1 MFDTHIA
8 SIVEMHEVIGPTFV
22 EPPGGAN
29 PTRGRPRRFGMLRP
43 VPPSSLPSDP
53 SRISRTLAA
62 LFLLESPAWA
72 RQVRGLGW
80 WLALCPPLGWP
91 MALGTRKLV
100 VCALGDDDATQR
112 TQGPAAPLPAQ
123 GGATWR
129 SLWEGL
135 GALGVIVG
143 HFTPVLAA
151 AWTLGATD
159 PWSSAR
165 VGDFALFWASSF
177 VLVPVTLGGVPALW
191 TFWVPGFSLSL
202 LHAAALAG
210 AAALTVAVIPAS
222 FLQVGDR
229 GRYADALKPW
239 RSLRTLWAARS
250 AYAQAW
256 AISIRLTLAA
266 LSLGPLAPWG
276 IAWSYFGIVFAFNEA
291 RAAAAPGPA
300 PETWLRRL
308 RADRALAR
316 GNPDR
321 LWGPW
326 VLEHRSAR
334 RAQVFRETEQGKLL
348 VAQLLKLWGVWVPLP
363 PRATSLAPAG

>member
-1 MFDTHIA
+1 
-8 SIVEMHEVIGPTFV
+8 
-22 EPPGGAN
+22 
-29 PTRGRPRRFGMLRP
+29 MLQP
-43 VPPSSLPSDP
+43 VQPSSPPPAPQQL
-53 SRISRTLAA
+53 SRTLAA

-100 VCALGDDDATQR
+100 VCALCADDAPQR

-123 GGATWR
+123 GGATRR

-135 GALGVIVG
+135 GALAVIVV
-143 HFTPVLAA
+143 HFTPVLVA

-159 PWSSAR
+159 PWSPSRR
-165 VGDFALFWASSF
+165 VDFAMFWASSF
-177 VLVPVTLGGVPALW
+177 VLVPVTLAGVPALW
-191 TFWVPGFSLSL
+191 TFLVPGFSLGPL
-202 LHAAALAG
+202 QAAALAG
-210 AAALTVAVIPAS
+210 AAALTVALIPAS

-239 RSLRTLWAARS
+239 RSLATLWAARR

-256 AISIRLTLAA
+256 AISIRLTFAA
-266 LSLGPLAPWG
+266 LALGPLAPWG

-291 RAAAAPGPA
+291 RAATAPGPG
-300 PETWLRRL
+300 PETWLQRL
-308 RADRALAR
+308 RADRARAR
-316 GNPDR
+316 GTPDR

-326 VLEHRSAR
+326 VLEHRSGR
-334 RAQVFRETEQGKLL
+334 RAQAFRKTDQGKVL

-363 PRATSLAPAG
+363 PRAASPPPAGQSPSRLAPEAP

>member
-1 MFDTHIA
+1 
-8 SIVEMHEVIGPTFV
+8 
-22 EPPGGAN
+22 
-29 PTRGRPRRFGMLRP
+29 MLQP
-43 VPPSSLPSDP
+43 VPPSSPPPAPPQL
-53 SRISRTLAA
+53 SRTLAA

-100 VCALGDDDATQR
+100 VCALADDGAPQR
-112 TQGPAAPLPAQ
+112 TDNPAAPLPAQ
-123 GGATWR
+123 GGATR
-129 SLWEGL
+129 RALWEGL
-135 GALGVIVG
+135 GALGVIVV
-143 HFTPVLAA
+143 HFTPVLVA

-159 PWSSAR
+159 PWSPPRLA
-165 VGDFALFWASSF
+165 DFAVFWASSF

-191 TFWVPGFSLSL
+191 TALVPGFSLGPL
-202 LHAAALAG
+202 QAAALAG
-210 AAALTVAVIPAS
+210 AAALTVAFIPAS
-222 FLQVGDR
+222 FLQVSDR
-229 GRYADALKPW
+229 GSYTDALKPW
-239 RSLRTLWAARS
+239 RSLATLWAARS

-266 LSLGPLAPWG
+266 LTLGPLAPWG

-291 RAAAAPGPA
+291 RAAAAPGPG

-308 RADRALAR
+308 RADRARAR
-316 GNPDR
+316 GTPHR

-334 RAQVFRETEQGKLL
+334 RAQVFRETEKGKLL

-363 PRATSLAPAG
+363 PQAADPAPAG